1 MLLFCLMKI
10 LEMIKVIIEL
20 VKDVTNWIVDL
31 VRNKNDDDYNNGEV
45 MNIR

>member
-31 VRNKNDDDYNNGEV
+31 VRNKNDDDDNNGEV